1 MNMEINVVTLEDNK
15 KYYEMAKIA
24 LNGNTYIILSEKDG
38 EGITVRKLKESLVSG
53 KIVIEKLGT
62 AEELNLVI
70 NEFIKKFN

>member
-1 MNMEINVVTLEDNK
+1 MEINVVTLEDNK

-38 EGITVRKLKESLVSG
+38 EEIAVRKLKESLTSG
-53 KIVIEKLGT
+53 KIVIEKLDT

-70 NEFIKKFN
+70 SEFIKKFN